1 MSTNKKSYPTT
12 MGWRE
17 LVNIYREFGD
27 NAQQCVDF
35 VIDNIQPKADGYRMG
50 FTQSPLR
57 IFNKMVKF
65 KPDGVY
71 IMYNDGHNEK
81 FDGHN
86 GKAGVR
92 AIGLSHDA
100 HCFGIAL
107 KDAGEYKLVRDFNE
121 CPSQSSTYIDSECMA
136 LVDWDYKLKTKLIK
150 DVGTDIPLKKD
161 EYIPTLPMLVL
172 MGAYKYEINKA
183 LKYVGGEAIKED
195 RYWSSTEGSDGYAW
209 IVGMDNGTVYNTH
222 RNYMYRVRPVSA
234 FSL

>member
-17 LVNIYREFGD
+17 LVSIYREFGD
-27 NAQQCVDF
+27 NAQKCVDF

-71 IMYNDGHNEK
+71 ILYKDGHNEK

-92 AIGLSHDA
+92 AIGLSHDT
-100 HCFGIAL
+100 HYFGIAL
-107 KDAGEYKLVRDFNE
+107 KDAGEYKLVRDF
-121 CPSQSSTYIDSECMA
+121 S
-136 LVDWDYKLKTKLIK
+136 KL
-150 DVGTDIPLKKD
+150 
-161 EYIPTLPMLVL
+161 PT
-172 MGAYKYEINKA
+172 N
-183 LKYVGGEAIKED
+183 
-195 RYWSSTEGSDGYAW
+195 
-209 IVGMDNGTVYNTH
+209 
-222 RNYMYRVRPVSA
+222 
-234 FSL
+234 